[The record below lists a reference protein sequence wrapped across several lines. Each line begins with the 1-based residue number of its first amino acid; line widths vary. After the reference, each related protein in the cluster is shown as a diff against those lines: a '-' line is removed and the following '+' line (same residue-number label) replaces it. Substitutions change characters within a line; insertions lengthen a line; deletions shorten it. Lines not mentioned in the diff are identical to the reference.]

1 MGLNSLYEGDICWCG
16 EALTAANRPEFQQNL
31 LFLGHTAGVKMA
43 LTPLENLQASVAL
56 HSQGGWVQDG
66 PAQGASETQS
76 IETQSLYDALARVH
90 LKGYEETPCQYLSA
104 GQRRRV
110 ALARLYVEHV
120 PLWVL
125 DEPFTAIDREGVAA
139 LEQCLADHVARQG
152 LVIVTTH
159 HDLKLPTGYERYLL
173 G

>member
-1 MGLNSLYEGDICWCG
+1 MGLNSLYEGDICWRG
-16 EALTAANRPEFQQNL
+16 EALTSANRPEFQQNL
-31 LFLGHTAGVKMA
+31 LFLGHTAGEKMA
-43 LTPLENLQASVAL
+43 LTPLENLQVSVAL
-56 HSQGGWVQDG
+56 HSQGGFEQSG
-66 PAQGASETQS
+66 PAQGG
-76 IETQSLYDALARVH
+76 IETQYLYDALARVH

-139 LEQCLADHVARQG
+139 LEQCLADHVSRQG